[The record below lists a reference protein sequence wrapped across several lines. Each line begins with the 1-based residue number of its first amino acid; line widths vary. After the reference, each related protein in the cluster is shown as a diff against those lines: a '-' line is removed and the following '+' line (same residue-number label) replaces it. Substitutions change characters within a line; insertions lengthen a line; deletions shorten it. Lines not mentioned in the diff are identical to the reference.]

1 MVTLCEI
8 RTIQLL
14 LLKRHNSNFQRRI
27 FIEQWPQLPAHTLYS
42 SLPPSFFLQL
52 SSFSLSFLSFSFFPR
67 LTFARMSDKRKESFI
82 RSILESKYD
91 PNLSPPHFS
100 ILNNNPF
107 YSLGSIV
114 PEIEFTVTNWLKYF
128 LLMLVHQNLQ

>member
-82 RSILESKYD
+82 RSILESKND

-107 YSLGSIV
+107 YSLSSIV